1 VYRIEMRDFWRVRP
15 SATPLATSSAAL
27 TLQRLNGWSCKA
39 GASLAPPVAC
49 AWTPEMPALLLVPA
63 HMVKHTFES
72 KATEEHPQIN
82 RRTFMLLD
90 LAIDIK

>member
-1 VYRIEMRDFWRVRP
+1 M
-15 SATPLATSSAAL
+15 
-27 TLQRLNGWSCKA
+27 
-39 GASLAPPVAC
+39 AC

-90 LAIDIK
+90 LAIDISGSCA